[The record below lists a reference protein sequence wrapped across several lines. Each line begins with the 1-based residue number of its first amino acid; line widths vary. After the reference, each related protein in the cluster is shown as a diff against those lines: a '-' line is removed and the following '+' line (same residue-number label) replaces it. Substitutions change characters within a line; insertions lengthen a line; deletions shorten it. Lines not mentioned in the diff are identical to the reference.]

1 MPQLS
6 CYKKMSSEVC
16 TELHVHQNNLNFKLT
31 LPGDSSLERPLNR
44 NIEILLGWRVAL
56 DTLPLINAF

>member
-1 MPQLS
+1 
-6 CYKKMSSEVC
+6 MSSEVC

-31 LPGDSSLERPLNR
+31 LPGDSSLERPSNR

>member
-1 MPQLS
+1 
-6 CYKKMSSEVC
+6 MSSEVC
-16 TELHVHQNNLNFKLT
+16 TELHVHQNNLNFKLA